1 MHHRYRQGD
10 YETWKYIAPIQRG
23 AWQHR
28 TSVDG
33 AHSAAS
39 FVCDR
44 SNSPHKNA
52 AMSASLLRVRP
63 LDTLVFRSGRQGAVK
78 RGIVP
83 LSRGCVLAIAT
94 AVLMSPAAAQTEHQW
109 KCTGDPNI
117 AWDQQVVGCTHAIQ
131 SGKYSGAR
139 IAWAYYNRGNAYF
152 GEGEYDRAIA
162 DYAQAIALDPKFK
175 VAYFNR
181 GDTYR
186 LKGDYDRAIADF
198 THAIALDPKYAHA
211 YRTRGIAY
219 QAKKDYDRAI
229 ADYTQAIALDPKY
242 AYAYIDCGIAYQAKG
257 DNDRAI
263 ANYVKAIALD
273 PKFALAYVNRGNA
286 YAAKGDNDRAIADY
300 VKAIALDP
308 KFAIAYNNLGDA
320 NRAKGDNDPAIAD
333 YVKAIALDPKYVLAY
348 LNRGNAY
355 AAKGDTDR
363 AVADYSQALV
373 FDPKFAIAYNNRGD
387 ANRAK
392 GDTDRAIADY
402 SQAIVLDPKYALAYF
417 SRGRLNL
424 YSGALPKALAD
435 LNQASELNPKYA
447 YTALWLDMVNKR
459 SNLPS
464 RLSEASKQI
473 DMTKWPA
480 PVFRLYLGQ
489 LTPEAVLAAADDPE
503 SSTKNDR
510 VCEVNFYSGELAL
523 QRGAK
528 DEATRLFRSAASG
541 CPKRFIEYE
550 GAVAEL
556 KALGVAQ

>member
-1 MHHRYRQGD
+1 MSAIGGKAD
-10 YETWKYIAPIQRG
+10 MPLIAPLVEND
-23 AWQHR
+23 A
-28 TSVDG
+28 VDG

-44 SNSPHKNA
+44 SNRPHKNA

-63 LDTLVFRSGRQGAVK
+63 LDTLVFRSGRQGAAK

-94 AVLMSPAAAQTEHQW
+94 AALMSPAAAQTEHQW

-242 AYAYIDCGIAYQAKG
+242 AYAYID
-257 DNDRAI
+257 
-263 ANYVKAIALD
+263 
-273 PKFALAYVNRGNA
+273 RGNA

-348 LNRGNAY
+348 LSRGNAY

-363 AVADYSQALV
+363 AVADYSQALML
-373 FDPKFAIAYNNRGD
+373 DPKFAIAYNNRGD

-392 GDTDRAIADY
+392 GDTDRAVADY

-417 SRGRLNL
+417 NRGRLNL

-489 LTPEAVLAAADDPE
+489 LTPEAVLAAADDPD

-541 CPKRFIEYE
+541 CPKHFIEYE